1 MEAVT
6 IEGLCKSYGD
16 RCLLEGV
23 NLTIPERALCAI
35 VGKSGS
41 GKSTLLNILGL
52 LESADEGLIR
62 LFGEKLPSPTSR
74 QAVLMRQQVISYMF
88 QSGALLMDESVE
100 KNLLLAMHFLE
111 LKMVDKQQRIDA
123 VLETLELSELKHRR
137 VSMLSGGEQQR
148 IAIARCMLKPGKVIL
163 ADEPTGSL
171 DSSSAEVVFACLKSL
186 KDDYGKTVI
195 MVTHDERLANQSDIR
210 IELIDKQLIRTR

>member
-1 MEAVT
+1 MNAVT

-23 NLTIPERALCAI
+23 SLTIPEKTLCAI

-52 LESADEGLIR
+52 LESADEGRIF

-88 QSGALLMDESVE
+88 QSCALLMDESVE

-111 LKMVDKQQRIDA
+111 LKMVDKQHRIDA
-123 VLETLELSELKHRR
+123 ALETLGLREMKQQR
-137 VSMLSGGEQQR
+137 VSTLSGGEQQR
-148 IAIARCMLKPGKVIL
+148 VAIARCLLKPGRLIL

-171 DSSSAEVVFACLKSL
+171 DTYSAETVFACLKSL
-186 KDDYGKTVI
+186 KEDYGKTVI
-195 MVTHDERLANQSDIR
+195 LVTHDERLANQSDIR